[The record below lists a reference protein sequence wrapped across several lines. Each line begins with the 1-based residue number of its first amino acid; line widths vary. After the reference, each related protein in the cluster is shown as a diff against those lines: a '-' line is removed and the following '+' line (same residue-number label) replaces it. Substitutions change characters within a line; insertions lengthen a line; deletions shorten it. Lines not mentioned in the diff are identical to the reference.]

1 MKREALI
8 TVLIVIVILIGEWV
22 TQKYTKKTLSNVQ
35 TELIELKEEILKAD
49 TDVNN
54 LIQKSEEINEN
65 WENKNQVLSFY
76 LEHDELEKVN
86 TQIILIKGYLES
98 DTPQDSIPDL
108 EEGVYILEHIKVKEA
123 FTLKNIL

>member
-49 TDVNN
+49 TDVSN

>member
-35 TELIELKEEILKAD
+35 TDLIELKEEILKTD
-49 TDVNN
+49 VDVNN
-54 LIQKSEEINEN
+54 LIQKSEKINEN
-65 WENKNQVLSFY
+65 WEKKNQVLSFY

-108 EEGVYILEHIKVKEA
+108 EEGIYILEHIKVKEA